1 MSDELTPIKK
11 RDYVNLTELSTKKI
25 EKWFEQIVE
34 RKVEISRKDF
44 VNWILE
50 KMPDNLSN
58 SDLNAIVKRFYDKE
72 AHLRRLLKEIKKA
85 KQEGQIDSIE
95 VIVRQRKAD
104 AKLEPEEEAKEVEK

>member
-1 MSDELTPIKK
+1 MSDDVKQIKK
-11 RDYVNLTELSTKKI
+11 RDYVNLTDLSAQKI
-25 EKWFEQIVE
+25 EKWFEQIAE

-58 SDLNAIVKRFYDKE
+58 SDLNSIVKRFYDKE

-104 AKLEPEEEAKEVEK
+104 TKLESEEEAKEVEE